1 MGTPWPRATQPARWA
16 TLLYWSWPA
25 ARRSRRVDPAQQQV
39 QKGDKEAASE
49 LYAGEPSVVHATEY
63 PVESAADG
71 VQRGD
76 GPVARAS
83 PTSPSTCTC
92 SRWRS
97 TPPSAE
103 PLLKIGAIHEQLG
116 NRALAEK
123 AYQLALEREPNHVG
137 ASERLGLLYL
147 QDGRTDEAAALFK
160 RALDLDPKR
169 WRSHN
174 GLGVVADRRGDFKA
188 AIEHYD
194 RALQI
199 EPGAATVLNNRGYS
213 RFLAGDL
220 PGAESDLK
228 AAIRLGAG
236 AGAWTNLGKVQA
248 KQGRYAEALESL
260 TREMDIAHAYNV
272 LGEGAMESGDY
283 SRAVR
288 YFESA
293 ISAAPRY
300 YEAAQRNLALAN
312 ERLLAAPTAANT
324 KVVITDTPVIS
335 DGAVIGLVARNDR
348 VEVLRTQ
355 SGSALVRFRN
365 RTGTD
370 DMVGCRPPASPT
382 CP

>member
-1 MGTPWPRATQPARWA
+1 MRPA
-16 TLLYWSWPA
+16 
-25 ARRSRRVDPAQQQV
+25 
-39 QKGDKEAASE
+39 
-49 LYAGEPSVVHATEY
+49 PS
-63 PVESAADG
+63 
-71 VQRGD
+71 
-76 GPVARAS
+76 
-83 PTSPSTCTC
+83 
-92 SRWRS
+92 
-97 TPPSAE
+97 
-103 PLLKIGAIHEQLG
+103 PLFKIGAVHEQLG

-123 AYQLALEREPNHVG
+123 AYQFGLEREPNHAG
-137 ASERLGLLYL
+137 ACERLGLLYL

-213 RFLAGDL
+213 RYLAGDL

-228 AAIRLGAG
+228 TAIRLGAG

-248 KQGRYAEALESL
+248 RQGRYPEALESL
-260 TREMDIAHAYNV
+260 PREMDIAHAYNV

-283 SRAVR
+283 SRAKR

-300 YEAAQRNLALAN
+300 FEAAQRNLALAN
-312 ERLLAAPTAANT
+312 ERLLASPATAST

-335 DGAVIGLVARNDR
+335 DGAVIGLVERNDR

-355 SGSALVRFRN
+355 SGSTLVRFRN

-370 DMVGCRPPASPT
+370 HMGWVPSTSLSDLP
-382 CP
+382 